1 MTSMTLVAFRSSGA
15 AAARKRAAIMANPIR
30 SITIG
35 TDMLSSVISLQKAR
49 PWHMSDATGSNQA
62 ADNAVSL
69 KELFSDRTV
78 VLFGVPAPF
87 TGTCTKTHYPP
98 YKKHADDIIKAG
110 ADEIVCYSV
119 TDPYAHRGWE
129 EALGNDPD
137 KIKFLADPDAK
148 FARAYGLDVRYDACS
163 LGLRSKRFSM
173 IVANGTVQAFR
184 LVTQDEG
191 QDAAAILEELKE
203 MKENED
209 LVTGSA

>member
-1 MTSMTLVAFRSSGA
+1 MTIMTRALRSSGA
-15 AAARKRAAIMANPIR
+15 AAAVRTTRAAVR

-49 PWHMSDATGSNQA
+49 PWHMSDASGSNQA
-62 ADNAVSL
+62 ADNAVPL
-69 KELFSDRTV
+69 KELFSNRTV

-119 TDPYAHRGWE
+119 TDPYAHHGWE
-129 EALGNDPD
+129 ESLGNDPA
-137 KIKFLADPDAK
+137 KIKFLADPDAD
-148 FARAYGLDVRYDACS
+148 FARAYGLDARYDACS

-173 IVANGTVQAFR
+173 IVSNGTVQAFR
-184 LVTQDEG
+184 LVTKDEG

-209 LVTGSA
+209 LVSGSA